1 MTDATMPTTP
11 GVDHKLDELREAQ
24 QRRLNEIAQGDPVWC
39 HLAGQIEALTWAQT
53 GGPENGAAQEGHVS

>member
-1 MTDATMPTTP
+1 MTDAIMPTTP

-53 GGPENGAAQEGHVS
+53 GGSENGSDQEGRES